1 MSEKGE
7 KRFTVPSGKKTT
19 ASKSIAKKDAS
30 SKGKDGSSAKVTK
43 LQLDSSD
50 SEGSPRSSSKISS
63 KAGGKVSF
71 KTPVAT
77 KEDWGKGGKD
87 DQMGKSG
94 GKGGSVREP
103 VVKVVAE
110 VELKVEEEL
119 PKNSKCLMDCEAAVI
134 LQGVQEQLGILCQD
148 PAIKIPES
156 FSKGLEY
163 AKTGSHYTDPKSLKQ
178 CKVSDGEICQI
189 GNSFPETVD
198 EVFALVPS
206 LKANRTRN
214 EGPIKDVLSELAK
227 FKTAKSGFNMSGTL
241 AIEKKK
247 ERRNLLYF
255 DRI

>member
-19 ASKSIAKKDAS
+19 ASKSTAKKDAS

-71 KTPVAT
+71 KTPVAS

-134 LQGVQEQLGILCQD
+134 LQGIKEQLGILCQD

-163 AKTGSHYTDPKSLKQ
+163 AKTGSHYTDPKSVRQALSSLKES
-178 CKVSDGEICQI
+178 KVSDGEICQI

-227 FKTAKSGFNMSGTL
+227 FKTAK
-241 AIEKKK
+241 
-247 ERRNLLYF
+247 
-255 DRI
+255 